1 MEGAA
6 TKGGRLGAGG
16 AATVKRDGGNA
27 RQARQDGRAD
37 VLRTAEARVID
48 CSKSQDGIVGRRN
61 E

>member
-6 TKGGRLGAGG
+6 TKGGR

>member
-37 VLRTAEARVID
+37 VLRTAEAA
-48 CSKSQDGIVGRRN
+48 GRDSWK
-61 E
+61 EE